1 MLADSLKDSID
12 RLSLVKSIINQ
23 GLIKAST
30 DNFNNKNY
38 KIEKH
43 FVLIVKIYGNYE
55 ANMCF

>member
-1 MLADSLKDSID
+1 MLAESLKDSID
-12 RLSLVKSIINQ
+12 RLSLIKSIINQ

-30 DNFNNKNY
+30 ENLNKD
-38 KIEKH
+38 IEKH